1 MKTISAL
8 LMTTICGFVLSACVK
23 SDNEDLQRLHV
34 DGFVLTSSAMTNGGE
49 LPVTY
54 TCDGESVSPPFSW
67 SGAPE
72 LTQYYALVMHHN
84 APDGI
89 HWYWTMYNIPSN
101 KNLINSGEILGEI
114 GGNSVNNLLRYAPP
128 CSKGPGEKAY
138 QFTLYALSTAAKVN
152 REKPVDRA
160 TLLAAIKGITL
171 GATTMT
177 VTYTRDSN
185 KADVQP
191 KHRAKPEGRSRV
203 EEKL

>member
-1 MKTISAL
+1 MGKISAL
-8 LMTTICGFVLSACVK
+8 LMTTICAFVLSACVK
-23 SDNEDLQRLHV
+23 NDNEDLHV
-34 DGFVLTSSAMTNGGE
+34 EGFVLTSSAMTSGGQ

-67 SGAPE
+67 VGAPE
-72 LTQYYALVMHHN
+72 LTQYYALVMHHD
-84 APDGI
+84 APDGV

-101 KNLINSGEILGEI
+101 KSLINIGEILGEI
-114 GGNSVNNLLRYAPP
+114 GGNSVNDLLRYAPP

-152 REKPVDRA
+152 HEKPVDRA

-191 KHRAKPEGRSRV
+191 KDRAKPEINSKA
-203 EEKL
+203 EDKI